1 MAGSDGALSAGD
13 KLVEAGLATG
23 QDGAPPGAGAPA
35 LLLPL
40 REQTEVSVSPPNPP
54 NPVRLSPPT
63 QISSTRFCFGIPRM
77 TETFSKLPY
86 RRHAT
91 DICTDK
97 YQTEKFQFHKLT
109 AFLRV

>member
-1 MAGSDGALSAGD
+1 MASCDGVLSAGD

-23 QDGAPPGAGAPA
+23 QDRTPPSAGAPA

-54 NPVRLSPPT
+54 NPPSPVKLSPPT
-63 QISSTRFCFGIPRM
+63 QRSLTRFCFGILRM
-77 TETFSKLPY
+77 TETFSKSPY

-97 YQTEKFQFHKLT
+97 YQTDKFYI
-109 AFLRV
+109 